1 MGKQFVRRCH
11 STEPWQVDSSFLE
24 VINIAKL
31 DDPSFADKGGGE
43 LKRQKKTRGD
53 IGEALNS
60 EANSQVPPIRSHMKP
75 SQHLCNLSFCV

>member
-1 MGKQFVRRCH
+1 
-11 STEPWQVDSSFLE
+11 

-31 DDPSFADKGGGE
+31 DDPSLADKGGGE
-43 LKRQKKTRGD
+43 LKKQKKTHGE

-75 SQHLCNLSFCV
+75 SQHLCNLSFCINCGMKNWDIDTTFPWTGC